1 MRHLGKAA
9 VTSMRFALPA
19 LLAATSAAQAQTSF
33 DCTPTLTRVL
43 VRSGQDWKEASP
55 KPNERSIIRELRPDE
70 RRAPNRTWGVFLN
83 GEANATTVCA
93 KYDTAVTCGV
103 PGNTLDFNTR
113 TGRYVRTYFASFL
126 SRDSSEIFLEA
137 GRCTA
142 GEHHPD

>member
-1 MRHLGKAA
+1 MRYSGKAA
-9 VTSMRFALPA
+9 ATSMRFALLA
-19 LLAATSAAQAQTSF
+19 LLATMSAAQAQTSF
-33 DCTPTLTRVL
+33 DCMPTLTRVL
-43 VRSGQDWKEASP
+43 VRNGQDWKEASP
-55 KPNERSIIRELRPDE
+55 KPTEKSIIRELRPEE
-70 RRAPNRTWGVFLN
+70 RRASNRTWGMFLN
-83 GEANATTVCA
+83 GEASATAVCA

-142 GEHHPD
+142 STPRP